1 MDGEGICAGEYMVET
16 KGINCMSD
24 NILIL
29 SCGTRDLLVRYFKRA
44 DYGRVIGAD
53 CSELAPAL
61 YEADK
66 YYLIPRMK
74 EEGYFDA
81 ILEICRKEGI
91 TAILPLQEDELN
103 LISENRELFEQEG
116 SAEINIVSLSI

>member
-1 MDGEGICAGEYMVET
+1 
-16 KGINCMSD
+16 MSD

>member
-44 DYGRVIGAD
+44 DYERVIGAD

-66 YYLIPRMK
+66 YLSLIH
-74 EEGYFDA
+74 
-81 ILEICRKEGI
+81 
-91 TAILPLQEDELN
+91 
-103 LISENRELFEQEG
+103 ISEPTRH
-116 SAEINIVSLSI
+116 